1 MTIQVECFGSSL
13 VRRKPCPTKEG
24 PMAKPA
30 TVAKAPQTEP
40 LGLRKSVGQGVAK
53 GTRAAKKAEVGIGT
67 RFSWALVAFYLA
79 TKEVERTEE
88 GSDFVPTLTW
98 VTEEAVAASTANMK
112 DAALKYCR
120 SEVREVFKAHERFS
134 GQETYD
140 KFLRSQVD
148 LVEFDEATGKMGKV
162 NKKGPWPKLSDFKA
176 KISEIEAAKRNGNF
190 SVKPTADLKEAFED
204 CGGRANPFAD
214 IEEGKGLKL
223 SQVLEERK
231 EVQVVANAFS
241 ALVTALDA
249 AMRQANDAGLPTPA
263 DVTVGWKDADVR
275 MANREALVEVNANW
289 KQKDARTRAKSTK

>member
-1 MTIQVECFGSSL
+1 
-13 VRRKPCPTKEG
+13 
-24 PMAKPA
+24 MAKSA
-30 TVAKAPQTEP
+30 TVAKEPQTEGP
-40 LGLRKSVGQGVAK
+40 LGLRKSVGRGVAK
-53 GTRAAKKAEVGIGT
+53 GTRDAERAKAGLGT

-88 GSDFVPTLTW
+88 GQDFLPTLTW
-98 VTEEAVAASTANMK
+98 ITEEAVAASTANMK

-134 GQETYD
+134 GQEAYD
-140 KFLRSQVD
+140 DFIQSQVD
-148 LVEFDEATGKMGKV
+148 LVEYDEATGKMNKV

-176 KISEIEAAKRNGNF
+176 KIAEIEAARRNGNF
-190 SVKPTADLKEAFED
+190 SVKPTAELKEAFEN
-204 CGGRANPFAD
+204 CGGRANLFAD

-223 SQVLEERK
+223 SLVLDERK
-231 EVQVVANAFS
+231 EVQVEANAFS

-249 AMRQANDAGLPTPA
+249 AMRQANDAGLPTPV
-263 DVTVGWKDADVR
+263 DVSFGWKDPDVR

>member
-1 MTIQVECFGSSL
+1 
-13 VRRKPCPTKEG
+13 
-24 PMAKPA
+24 MAKPA

-190 SVKPTADLKEAFED
+190 
-204 CGGRANPFAD
+204 R
-214 IEEGKGLKL
+214 L
-223 SQVLEERK
+223 SQRQTSRK
-231 EVQVVANAFS
+231 
-241 ALVTALDA
+241 LLRTA
-249 AMRQANDAGLPTPA
+249 
-263 DVTVGWKDADVR
+263 
-275 MANREALVEVNANW
+275 EAVPIPSL
-289 KQKDARTRAKSTK
+289 T